1 MPESAAAKTQKG
13 ERTREVI
20 LEAAMK
26 LFREKGYE
34 ATTMRAVAKEAGV
47 SVGNAYYYF
56 KSKEHLTQGYYA
68 QSHVDHLAAS
78 EPILEKETTLAK
90 RLRGVL
96 VAKIETAAP
105 YHRFARVLFKT
116 AGDPSSPLSPFSE
129 ESREVR
135 EEAILLM
142 ARTLEGA
149 KVKVP
154 KDLAIELP
162 ELLWLYEMGIIMYWI
177 HDDSEGQAR
186 TLRLIDRTVD
196 LVVKL
201 IGIASFPL
209 MKPVR
214 TATLRLLKDLKS

>member
-1 MPESAAAKTQKG
+1 MSDSLTAKTKKG
-13 ERTREVI
+13 ERTREAI

-26 LFREKGYE
+26 LFREHGYE
-34 ATTMRAVAKEAGV
+34 ATTMRAVAQEAGV

-56 KSKEHLTQGYYA
+56 ESKEHLTQGYYA
-68 QSHVDHLAAS
+68 QSHVDHMARA
-78 EPILEKETTLAK
+78 EPILERETTLAK

-96 VAKIETAAP
+96 VSKIETAAP

-116 AGDPSSPLSPFSE
+116 AGDPSSPLSPFSD
-129 ESREVR
+129 ESKDVR
-135 EEAILLM
+135 DEAIRLM
-142 ARTLEGA
+142 ERVLEGA

-154 KDLAIELP
+154 KDLTEELP
-162 ELLWLYEMGIIMYWI
+162 ELLWLYEMGIILFWI
-177 HDDSEGQAR
+177 HDDSEDQAR

-201 IGIASFPL
+201 VSIASFPL

-214 TATLRLLKDLKS
+214 KGTLRLLKELRA

>member
-1 MPESAAAKTQKG
+1 MSDSLTAKTQKG
-13 ERTREVI
+13 ERTREAI

-26 LFREKGYE
+26 LFRESGYE

-56 KSKEHLTQGYYA
+56 ESKEHLTQGYYA
-68 QSHVDHLAAS
+68 QSHVDHMKAA
-78 EPILEKETTLAK
+78 EPILAKETTLAK

-96 VAKIETAAP
+96 VSKIETAAP
-105 YHRFARVLFKT
+105 YHQFARVLFKT

-129 ESREVR
+129 ESRDVR
-135 EEAILLM
+135 DEAVRLM

-149 KVKVP
+149 KAKVP
-154 KDLAIELP
+154 KDLAKELP
-162 ELLWLYEMGIIMYWI
+162 ELLWLYEMGIILFWI
-177 HDDSEGQAR
+177 HDDSEGQKR

-201 IGIASFPL
+201 VSVASFPL

-214 TATLRLLKDLKS
+214 MGTLRLLKDLRA